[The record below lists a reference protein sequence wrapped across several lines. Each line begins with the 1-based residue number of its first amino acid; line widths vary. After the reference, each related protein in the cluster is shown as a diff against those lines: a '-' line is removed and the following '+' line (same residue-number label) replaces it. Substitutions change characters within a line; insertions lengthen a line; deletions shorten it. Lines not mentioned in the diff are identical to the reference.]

1 LNFKQADLWVGF
13 FDAVLCWCWLMPA
26 DDEFC
31 LWSFLD
37 LHALFPTVVAT
48 DHVALDPLKLAALL
62 QTLLRFRGEL
72 SGNPDPGCAWTG
84 DLNGVWQLHQHPD
97 CLLITDQVVRRVWA
111 YLDATGFDSSRL
123 ELHLQRCWP
132 VLSDWGQVVGRHH
145 HPNAHL
151 SAVLYLS
158 GDGSAAQ
165 GALCLHAPSQCN
177 ELVPG
182 LAVGHDA
189 PIAPHHPCN
198 QSCWSLAPLPGLLVL
213 FPSRL
218 DHSVLENGDAEGLR
232 VSISFDFVLTAR
244 ASGDPPEY
252 LAPHPCQWQRCPRPA
267 DG

>member
-1 LNFKQADLWVGF
+1 MMGF
-13 FDAVLCWCWLMPA
+13 CRWS
-26 DDEFC
+26 C
-31 LWSFLD
+31 LE

-48 DHVALDPLKLAALL
+48 DHLDLDPLELAALL
-62 QTLLRFRGEL
+62 QTVLQCRAEA

-84 DLNGVWQLHQHPD
+84 DLNGVWQLHLHPA
-97 CLLITDQVVRRVWA
+97 CRLITEQVIQRVWG
-111 YLDATGFDSSRL
+111 YLDATGFDLTRL

-158 GDGSAAQ
+158 GDGT
-165 GALCLHAPSQCN
+165 GADGCLCLHAPSQCN

-198 QSCWSLAPLPGLLVL
+198 QSRWTLAPKPGLLVL

-218 DHSVLENGDAEGLR
+218 DHSVEENGEVEALR
-232 VSISFDFVLTAR
+232 VSMSFDFVLTAC
-244 ASGDPPEY
+244 ASGEPPEY
-252 LAPHPCQWQRCPRPA
+252 LAPHPGQWQRCPRPEN
-267 DG
+267 